1 MMRDRGESL
10 GDISELGSSLGRRK
24 LSMDETMTDTL
35 PSSSLMDDGSRR
47 PAMKKSV
54 AFRGVHSASTRPVE
68 TAKAAD
74 DDSSKAILP
83 VFVPWSKWYRRWWSF
98 TVFCSIMIVF
108 TESYEVAFTPAGL
121 YPYSDFSSV
130 LQYILLTV
138 FAMDSAVNFNLA
150 YRDEE
155 DAVIM
160 ERKMI
165 CKNYLTGAFWFDA
178 ISIFPFYILLLAAT
192 GELGKDSRLAQY
204 LALVRLL
211 RLLRFRRVH
220 ISFQRAQYSTKIALM
235 WVTLTR
241 NFSYALLWTH
251 INGCMLWFIAKMY
264 DFDDNNAWIG
274 ESTIEGMS
282 MAQRYIVSL
291 YWSVVT
297 FATVGYGE

>member
-1 MMRDRGESL
+1 MMLDSSLKGGSL
-10 GDISELGSSLGRRK
+10 GDISEHGSPTPGRRK
-24 LSMDETMTDTL
+24 LSIDETMMTDTL
-35 PSSSLMDDGSRR
+35 PSSSHMDDGSRR

-68 TAKAAD
+68 TTAKGD
-74 DDSSKAILP
+74 DMTKATIP

-98 TVFCSIMIVF
+98 TVFCSIMVVF

-121 YPYSDFSSV
+121 YPYGDFSSV
-130 LQYILLTV
+130 LQYILLSV
-138 FAMDSAVNFNLA
+138 FAIDCLVNFNLA
-150 YRDEE
+150 FRDEE
-155 DAVIM
+155 DTVIM
-160 ERKMI
+160 DRKRI
-165 CKNYLTGAFWFDA
+165 CKNYLTGAFWFDM

-220 ISFQRAQYSTKIALM
+220 ISFQRAQYSTKISLM

-264 DFDDNNAWIG
+264 DFDDNNAWVG
-274 ESTIEGMS
+274 ESTIEGMT
-282 MAQRYIVSL
+282 MAQRYILSL

-297 FATVGYGE
+297 VR